1 MNNTITS
8 SRKYLI
14 PDNTCKVNNLA
25 QKKLYTKPNHKV
37 THQNIVTLIRMNY
50 HFIVGGGGQGSGNRK
65 SLWSFIGILLMEVK
79 YKIVPGC
86 TINPP
91 SSDKILKLKMLG
103 FVDDKRHYVN
113 LILQHI
119 KESLKEAMSKSVNMQ
134 EELLSFVGGKLIM
147 SKCGFYVLQWE
158 FDSNGKYFFKEIS
171 QQSVSQVRV

>member
-1 MNNTITS
+1 MSAIEKATINELIIEYHRITRQLLCTHQDDATACYERIVMNNTITS

-65 SLWSFIGILLMEVK
+65 SLWSFISILLMEVK
-79 YKIVPGC
+79 DKIVPGC

-91 SSDKILKLKMLG
+91 SSYKIWKLKMLG
-103 FVDDKRHYVN
+103 FVDK
-113 LILQHI
+113 
-119 KESLKEAMSKSVNMQ
+119 KETL
-134 EELLSFVGGKLIM
+134 
-147 SKCGFYVLQWE
+147 C
-158 FDSNGKYFFKEIS
+158 
-171 QQSVSQVRV
+171 